1 MFKNTV
7 DLIGFV
13 GKNAEVKVA
22 SDSSTNFTVLSLAT
36 KESWKNRET
45 GEWESRTEWH
55 NVVAFGKLGEFAA
68 TLTKGA
74 HIEVEGSLSSRER
87 TIETNEGVLT
97 IRTFS
102 VKAESIR
109 KLDRAEK
116 ESAEESSVD
125 SRIER

>member
-7 DLIGFV
+7 NLIGFI

-22 SDSSTNFTVLSLAT
+22 SDISTNFTVLSLAT
-36 KESWKNRET
+36 KESWKNRDT
-45 GEWESRTEWH
+45 SEWESRTEW
-55 NVVAFGKLGEFAA
+55 NNIIAFGKLGEFAA

-74 HIEVEGSLSSRER
+74 HIQVEGSLSSRER
-87 TIETNEGVLT
+87 TIETNEGSLT

-109 KLDRAEK
+109 KFDRAE
-116 ESAEESSVD
+116 SASSQEVVASD
-125 SRIER
+125 

>member
-1 MFKNTV
+1 MFQNTV

-45 GEWESRTEWH
+45 GVWESRTEWH
-55 NVVAFGKLGEFAA
+55 NVIAFGKLGEFAA

-87 TIETNEGVLT
+87 TIETNDGV
-97 IRTFS
+97 IS
-102 VKAESIR
+102 ENSIPLKTWLATCR
-109 KLDRAEK
+109 
-116 ESAEESSVD
+116 ST
-125 SRIER
+125 

>member
-87 TIETNEGVLT
+87 TIETNGGALT

-109 KLDRAEK
+109 KLDRAERSTDQDSSSDRRL
-116 ESAEESSVD
+116 ES
-125 SRIER
+125 

>member
-7 DLIGFV
+7 DLIGFI

-22 SDSSTNFTVLSLAT
+22 SDSSTNFTVLNLAT

-55 NVVAFGKLGEFAA
+55 NVIAFGKLGEFAA
-68 TLTKGA
+68 TLTRGA

-97 IRTFS
+97 IVCRP
-102 VKAESIR
+102 IW
-109 KLDRAEK
+109 
-116 ESAEESSVD
+116 SSFLHAKPVRDD
-125 SRIER
+125 SRGRKA